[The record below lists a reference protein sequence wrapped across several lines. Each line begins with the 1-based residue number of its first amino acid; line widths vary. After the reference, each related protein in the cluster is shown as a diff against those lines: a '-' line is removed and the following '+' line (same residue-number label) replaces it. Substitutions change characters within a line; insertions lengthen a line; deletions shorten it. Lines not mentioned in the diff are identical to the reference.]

1 MKTILIALLSV
12 VLAGCISNPFKSDPE
27 IRIVKEPYEVKV
39 PVPVPC
45 KATMPEKPVFAVD
58 VVSKSADTLDK
69 GTSVMTELE
78 QRRQYERVLE
88 AAMIA
93 CTVDEKPGAK

>member
-1 MKTILIALLSV
+1 MKTILMLLVAVLLS
-12 VLAGCISNPFKSDPE
+12 GCWNPLKPDVE

-45 KATMPEKPVFAVD
+45 KATMPEKPVFVVDAVQKTAD
-58 VVSKSADTLDK
+58 VLEK
-69 GTSVMTELE
+69 GTAVMTELE

-88 AAMIA
+88 AAMLA
-93 CTVDEKPGAK
+93 CTADGKPGEK

>member
-1 MKTILIALLSV
+1 MRKLWWVLLFV
-12 VLAGCISNPFKSDPE
+12 PFLTGCPKPIKPDVE

-45 KATMPEKPVFAVD
+45 KATIPVKPVFLVD
-58 VVSKSADTLDK
+58 TVSKSADVLDK
-69 GTSVMTELE
+69 GTTVMKELE

-88 AAMIA
+88 AAMLA
-93 CTVDEKPGAK
+93 CTVDEKPGEK